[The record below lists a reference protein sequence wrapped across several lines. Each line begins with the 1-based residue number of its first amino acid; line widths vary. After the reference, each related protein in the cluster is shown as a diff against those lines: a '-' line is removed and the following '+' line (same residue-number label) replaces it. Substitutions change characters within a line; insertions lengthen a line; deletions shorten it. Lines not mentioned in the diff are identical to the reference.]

1 MVALLFTA
9 VFIVGLLAIVLYF
22 WAPRAHRSEQNW
34 LPPLQSLRGL
44 FSDEYGIESAALPA
58 AQSEPEADRES
69 TQISLRER
77 AKSGDKSALDEA
89 YALRDQDFYNELLD
103 EFTVAINHNATL
115 LSLVSYI
122 TRNEL
127 PRNKTLAEAVIKAWR
142 DSPDRSSTATTLHL
156 TALSD
161 DAGLYRDTVE
171 TALQLWQQA
180 LLPTV
185 SAAELKALFDG
196 EFWLLSAQTRN
207 SGEGFVLKRTLA
219 NARSELEIAMRVN

>member
-9 VFIVGLLAIVLYF
+9 VFIVGLLALVLYF
-22 WAPRAHRSEQNW
+22 WAPRADRSEQNL

-44 FSDEYGIESAALPA
+44 FSDENGIEPAALPA
-58 AQSEPEADRES
+58 AQSERES
-69 TQISLRER
+69 ARISLRER

-89 YALRDQDFYNELLD
+89 FAFRDPGFYNELLD
-103 EFTVAINHNATL
+103 QFTATVDSNAAL

-127 PRNKTLAEAVIKAWR
+127 PLNRKLAEAVITTWR
-142 DSPDRSSTATTLHL
+142 NSPDRSSTATTLHI
-156 TALSD
+156 TALAD

-171 TALQLWQQA
+171 TALQLWQQG
-180 LLPTV
+180 LLPNV

-196 EFWLLSAQTRN
+196 EFWVLSAQTRN

-219 NARSELEIAMRVN
+219 NARRELESAMRVN

>member
-22 WAPRAHRSEQNW
+22 WAPRAHRSEQNL

-44 FSDEYGIESAALPA
+44 FSDEGGIEPAALSAAP
-58 AQSEPEADRES
+58 SELEANLES
-69 TQISLRER
+69 AHISLRER
-77 AKSGDKSALDEA
+77 AKSGDKSALNEA
-89 YALRDQDFYNELLD
+89 HALRDQRFYNELLD
-103 EFTVAINHNATL
+103 EFTAAVADKATL

-127 PRNKTLAEAVIKAWR
+127 PLNRKLAEAVITSWR
-142 DSPDRSSTATTLHL
+142 NAPDRSSTATTLHL
-156 TALSD
+156 TALAD

-171 TALQLWQQA
+171 TALKFWQQG
-180 LLPTV
+180 LLPNV

-196 EFWLLSAQTRN
+196 EFWVLSTQTRN
-207 SGEGFVLKRTLA
+207 SGEGFLLKRTLA
-219 NARSELEIAMRVN
+219 NARRELESATRVN